1 MKLMIKNIQG
11 DNKKALP
18 TSALLAPVLFNQ
30 SRWNFKY
37 SYLKVCTRDCVNG
50 NRVVLTVTVIVTK
63 SRKCRKATL
72 TFSCL
77 KMLSACENLK

>member
-18 TSALLAPVLFNQ
+18 TSALLTAVLFNQ

-37 SYLKVCTRDCVNG
+37 SYLKVCTRDSVNG
-50 NRVVLTVTVIVTK
+50 NTVVLTVTVIVTET
-63 SRKCRKATL
+63 RKCRMAMP

-77 KMLSACENLK
+77 KMFSACENLN

>member
-37 SYLKVCTRDCVNG
+37 SYLKVCTRDSVNG
-50 NRVVLTVTVIVTK
+50 NTVVLTVMVIVTETG
-63 SRKCRKATL
+63 KCRMTTP
-72 TFSCL
+72 TFSYL
-77 KMLSACENLK
+77 KMFSESEDLK